1 MRLQDD
7 IRRLFAAARRGVLLL
22 FDEADA
28 LFGKRSDVKDSHNR
42 YAAQRQIKRRL
53 YITFT
58 AAVACAAIISYVL
71 YGRRGF

>member
-1 MRLQDD
+1 
-7 IRRLFAAARRGVLLL
+7 
-22 FDEADA
+22 
-28 LFGKRSDVKDSHNR
+28 
-42 YAAQRQIKRRL
+42 L